1 MVSRKRSVGGRI
13 RNGGREG
20 HLRERKG
27 KGRLFPAGKSPLQD
41 RSLHH
46 NCKLTEFGQLKHSVG
61 EEVFNDVMS
70 TSQVGIILKLA
81 SRSYMWCAK
90 TCHNLLTHQLAIE
103 SSNEIWSLFGDGE
116 GPSWHELNG
125 ALGRCSTWTYEQ
137 KRMLALLFVVHIG
150 IYGISRSSR
159 ISFKHAKRVLVPESF
174 ESYPWGRVGFKELM
188 ESIKVAKLDGKT
200 YVVHGCVHALLIWAY
215 EAIPIIGEKFG
226 KRRGNIEI
234 PLLRWE
240 SCRNRYNLEA
250 LVEEEKKKTG
260 LDKVRVRQLVLKP
273 LEEIYPVWAGEEAGG
288 DIKLDNMIRDIVG
301 GCLDESCWETE
312 EQLLNKKKRKKK
324 LEVVVDSDDD
334 LVEKPLRK
342 ISSTKKEE
350 QKTKKMEPRDYSD
363 SESQKKTEDGL
374 GWDGRDIRKPSEGLA
389 DEALANVL
397 NTILENLL
405 SWEGIVVAT
414 EVETSQEGITITRT
428 IRNPAYDY
436 KKPTRRKLELNDP
449 IEKLGGDRPA
459 GKTPFIIPQLSDGE
473 DDEFLMKA
481 FAANAQQLG
490 RQGKQDKAKVR
501 PTPSPDILLS
511 PKQSR
516 PRSAVKEEAVRP
528 TPSPDILLSPKQSR
542 PRSAV
547 KEKRKAGINPQAT
560 YDPLEKVDRKKKVA
574 LLEYVKTYLDNPIES
589 SRPVA
594 DFYLTLMTPK
604 QQWAVDEYGWL
615 SDLHMVAG
623 MNMFRQRVQNKY
635 LGHEKTFEFSIG
647 HENHYNGIA
656 PDCAVTNKKWV
667 KDVDT
672 LYIAH
677 NILNTHWV
685 AVEVDLL
692 IKRVKVYDSIYSA
705 FDVDVV
711 KESVKPYMKLVP
723 LLLRHVAPKEEKQQM
738 GGIAYNF
745 YLVKGLPQNDQ
756 TGDCGVYTLKA
767 IECLALGRTLT
778 GIDDTN
784 VGDIRIKYAAEMM
797 AEVDLSDFLLPIIP
811 ETSPYPKTSPCR
823 VVHLMTLRRGWRR
836 IRWIRCSS
844 ETIV

>member
-1 MVSRKRSVGGRI
+1 MFTI
-13 RNGGREG
+13 
-20 HLRERKG
+20 
-27 KGRLFPAGKSPLQD
+27 PLQ
-41 RSLHH
+41 L
-46 NCKLTEFGQLKHSVG
+46 C
-61 EEVFNDVMS
+61 
-70 TSQVGIILKLA
+70 
-81 SRSYMWCAK
+81 
-90 TCHNLLTHQLAIE
+90 
-103 SSNEIWSLFGDGE
+103 
-116 GPSWHELNG
+116 
-125 ALGRCSTWTYEQ
+125 
-137 KRMLALLFVVHIG
+137 
-150 IYGISRSSR
+150 
-159 ISFKHAKRVLVPESF
+159 
-174 ESYPWGRVGFKELM
+174 
-188 ESIKVAKLDGKT
+188 
-200 YVVHGCVHALLIWAY
+200 
-215 EAIPIIGEKFG
+215 
-226 KRRGNIEI
+226 
-234 PLLRWE
+234 
-240 SCRNRYNLEA
+240 
-250 LVEEEKKKTG
+250 
-260 LDKVRVRQLVLKP
+260 
-273 LEEIYPVWAGEEAGG
+273 
-288 DIKLDNMIRDIVG
+288 
-301 GCLDESCWETE
+301 
-312 EQLLNKKKRKKK
+312 
-324 LEVVVDSDDD
+324 
-334 LVEKPLRK
+334 
-342 ISSTKKEE
+342 
-350 QKTKKMEPRDYSD
+350 
-363 SESQKKTEDGL
+363 
-374 GWDGRDIRKPSEGLA
+374 
-389 DEALANVL
+389 
-397 NTILENLL
+397 
-405 SWEGIVVAT
+405 VAT

-490 RQGKQDKAKVR
+490 RQGKQDKAKMR

-516 PRSAVKEEAVRP
+516 PRSAVKEEAKVRP

-623 MNMFRQRVQNKY
+623 MNMFRQRSLRKSCPYRNERITFLDPQFTSLLCIEYRNKY

-723 LLLRHVAPKEEKQQM
+723 LLLRHVVQKEEKQQM

-811 ETSPYPKTSPCR
+811 ETSPYPKTSPCS
-823 VVHLMTLRRGWRR
+823 RGT
-836 IRWIRCSS
+836 SDDAS
-844 ETIV
+844 QGLETDSLDSL